1 MEAQINYNI
10 NQKKVWVAGHNGM
23 VGRAII
29 RRLQRENCLLLKV
42 NKKEVDLTDQYST
55 EKWLRKNKP
64 DVIFLA
70 AARVGGIKANML
82 HKYAFLYDN
91 LMIQNNI
98 INSAKYLNLDKLV
111 FLGSSCIYPK
121 KAAQPIKEEAL
132 LGGKLEE
139 TNEGYALAKIAGLK
153 LCQYYNEQFN
163 KDFISVMPSNLYG
176 PFDNFD
182 PEQSHVLGSLL
193 RKIYLAKIF
202 KKREIEIWGT
212 GAPRRE
218 FLYVDDLA
226 DALFFLVKNYTK
238 SKPINVGT
246 SKDISVNE
254 LAIMISDILDHNVIL
269 NHNTKMPDGT
279 LLKRLDTTKIN
290 NLGWSPKISLKQ
302 GILKTLNYCLEKK
315 IFEQNQ

>member
-132 LGGKLEE
+132 LSGKLEE

-315 IFEQNQ
+315 IFEQK

>member
-182 PEQSHVLGSLL
+182 PDQSHVLGSLL
-193 RKIYLAKIF
+193 RKIYLAKIY

-254 LAIMISDILDHNVIL
+254 LAIMISDILDYNVKL

-279 LLKRLDTTKIN
+279 MLKRLDTSKIN

-315 IFEQNQ
+315 IFEQK